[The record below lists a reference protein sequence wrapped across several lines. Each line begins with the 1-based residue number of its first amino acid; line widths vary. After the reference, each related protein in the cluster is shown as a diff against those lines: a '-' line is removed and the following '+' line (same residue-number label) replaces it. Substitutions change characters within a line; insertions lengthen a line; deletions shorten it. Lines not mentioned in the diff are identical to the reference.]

1 MMKTKKPYLAIIFI
15 ILAFALSACGESWQI
30 GLTTD
35 DQKVGEINQDDV
47 TFYIEKALEE
57 VEVVSLG
64 QLFYHNNFTLI
75 DQIELTSKSGQS
87 QTFIWDEIAENTTI
101 SQTGEIFIDDQLYE
115 AESIAI
121 SPSSQLRE
129 ISLSIMD
136 IAPTVANAL
145 GLPDIPNADGQVKWT
160 PQGSIDHAVM
170 ILLDGLQFQKLQS
183 LIDQG
188 TLSFFQQLNTIY
200 AGLTVYPPITT
211 SSTAALLTSNPP
223 QENGVFGYGYRTTE
237 LSTLFDLAVDNG
249 KNVVAVEGNSLP
261 FTLRNAE
268 TILSGDRDGN
278 GFSDDNV
285 FFNSIEVIESNMPD
299 ILYVHFHE
307 IDDMGHK
314 HGPDSDE
321 YKSAITRVDQYL
333 YEIYNALPENTVIA
347 IFADHGMHET
357 PDGGNHGTLTAIDLV
372 IPIIFLEK

>member
-249 KNVVAVEGNSLP
+249 KNEIEVEGNSLP

-285 FFNSIEVIESNMPD
+285 FSNSIEVIESNMPD

-307 IDDMGHK
+307 IDDMGHT
-314 HGPDSDE
+314 HGPNSDE

-347 IFADHGMHET
+347 IFADRSMHET
-357 PDGGNHGTLTAIDLV
+357 PDGGNHGTARPLTW
-372 IPIIFLEK
+372 

>member
-249 KNVVAVEGNSLP
+249 KNVIAVEGNSLP

-285 FFNSIEVIESNMPD
+285 FSNSIEVIESNMPD

-307 IDDMGHK
+307 IDDMGHT
-314 HGPDSDE
+314 HGPNSDE